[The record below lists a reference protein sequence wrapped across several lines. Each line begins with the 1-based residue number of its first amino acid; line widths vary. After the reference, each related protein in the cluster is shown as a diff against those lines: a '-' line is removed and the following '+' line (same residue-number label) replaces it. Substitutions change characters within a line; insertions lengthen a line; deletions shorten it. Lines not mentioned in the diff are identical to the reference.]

1 MRKNI
6 QKTIEDI
13 RKYHRIM
20 DFEILYSR
28 IFDFIEINFTT
39 EIDRLDRV

>member
-13 RKYHRIM
+13 RKYHKIM
-20 DFEILYSR
+20 DIEIMYSR
-28 IFDFIEINFTT
+28 LFDFIEINFTR